1 MEKYPRNLKKA
12 VALCIAVMFGAHALF
27 SQDAEMLAYISSE
40 STISEGGSNVY
51 SYNDVTYVVSVA
63 QVVVGTKSEANC
75 RTVGAAK
82 AKREMLSFVNGSE
95 ITSYTELKTS
105 ETTIDS
111 AEEME
116 VESIQTFTE
125 FIREDVLGNING
137 VCPLGGWFSEDRSVY
152 YYAIYKIIE

>member
-1 MEKYPRNLKKA
+1 MKKA

-95 ITSYTELKTS
+95 ITSYTELKIS
-105 ETTIDS
+105 ETTIYS

>member
-1 MEKYPRNLKKA
+1 MEGCSKNLKKA
-12 VALCIAVMFGAHALF
+12 VALCIAVMFGVYALF

-51 SYNDVTYVVSVA
+51 SYNDATCVVSVA